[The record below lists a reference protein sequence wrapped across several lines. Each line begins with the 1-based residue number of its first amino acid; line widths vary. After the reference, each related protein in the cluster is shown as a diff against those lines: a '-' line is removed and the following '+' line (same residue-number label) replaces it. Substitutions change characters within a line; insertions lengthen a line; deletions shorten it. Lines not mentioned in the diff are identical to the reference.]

1 MAACAVQFS
10 IDNINK
16 AGSVVNVERLGW
28 INSRHVRALFNEEDI
43 SEDRKRENIVNILSF
58 VRQGESLAD
67 AEHLIST
74 FGVDYIWR
82 SMALMAV

>member
-1 MAACAVQFS
+1 M
-10 IDNINK
+10 
-16 AGSVVNVERLGW
+16 VNVERLRW
-28 INSRHVRALFNEEDI
+28 INSRHVRALFSEEDM

-58 VRQGESLAD
+58 VKQGESLTN